1 MVSKNKVTLEL
12 CKDYFKGI
20 YLVVEIIGEDN
31 KYTYN
36 PIKIINNRKED
47 GCSIV
52 SYLTDKQKPKK
63 SKYLSMSAL
72 MLYHDKVTTYLNKT
86 TNEENL

>member
-1 MVSKNKVTLEL
+1 MISRNKVTLEL

-36 PIKIINNRKED
+36 PIEIINNRKED
-47 GCSIV
+47 GYSIV

-63 SKYLSMSAL
+63 TKYISMMAL
-72 MLYHDKVTTYLNKT
+72 AAYHDKLTTCLDKT
-86 TNEENL
+86 TKE

>member
-12 CKDYFKGI
+12 CEDYFKGI
-20 YLVVEIIGEDN
+20 YFVVEIVEKDN

-36 PIKIINNRKED
+36 PIKIINNQNKD

-52 SYLTDKQKPKK
+52 SYLTDKQKPKRT
-63 SKYLSMSAL
+63 KYITITAL
-72 MLYHDKVTTYLNKT
+72 KAYNDKLNKIIEEKK
-86 TNEENL
+86 NEKI